1 MNQLIVIAIGGSFG
15 AVIRFLVSTGI
26 YQWLGR
32 GFPYGTLLVNIVGS
46 FLIGLL
52 SETLILQ
59 RITVAL
65 DYRAAI
71 LVGFIGAFTTFST
84 FSLETF
90 YLLEQGQIGKAG
102 LNIAVSVSSCLAAVW
117 LGLLCGR
124 GLFWYSNGVVHLS
137 SGAMPYGMMLINAI
151 GALLI
156 GIVAALLLQ
165 KIELPV
171 EQRATLLVLL
181 IGAFLTLSGLYLILF
196 LIEHGFTFDS
206 QMTRMIGLF
215 VINSVICSGAIGLG
229 LLLGKQIVFLF
240 SGKTA

>member
-1 MNQLIVIAIGGSFG
+1 MNQLIVIAFGGAFG
-15 AVIRFLVSTGI
+15 AVMRFLVSTGL

-32 GFPYGTLLVNIVGS
+32 EFPYGTLLVNVVGS

-52 SETLILQ
+52 SETLVLQ
-59 RITVAL
+59 RVTVAL

-102 LNIAVSVSSCLAAVW
+102 LNIIVSVSSCLLAVW

-124 GLFWYSNGVVHLS
+124 GLFLYSNGVLHLS
-137 SGAMPYGMMLINAI
+137 DGAMPYGMMVVNAI

-165 KIELPV
+165 KIALPV
-171 EQRATLLVLL
+171 EQRATLLVLI
-181 IGAFLTLSGLYLILF
+181 IGAYLTFSGLYLILF
-196 LIEHGFTFDS
+196 LIEHGHAFDS
-206 QMTRMIGLF
+206 QSYFMLGLF
-215 VINSVICSGAIGLG
+215 VTNSVVCCSTIGLG
-229 LLLGKQIVFLF
+229 LLLGKQI
-240 SGKTA
+240 

>member
-1 MNQLIVIAIGGSFG
+1 MNQLLVIAIGGASG
-15 AVIRFLVSTGI
+15 AVIRFLVSTGL

-59 RITVAL
+59 RVTIAL
-65 DYRAAI
+65 DYRSAI

-102 LNIAVSVSSCLAAVW
+102 LNIAISVSSCLAAVW

-124 GLFWYSNGVVHLS
+124 GLLWYNSGVLHLPTI
-137 SGAMPYGMMLINAI
+137 AIPYGMMVVNTI

-165 KIELPV
+165 KIALPI
-171 EQRATLLVLL
+171 EQRATLLVLI
-181 IGAFLTLSGLYLILF
+181 IGAYLTLSGLYLILF
-196 LIEHGFTFDS
+196 LIEHGFSFDS
-206 QMTRMIGLF
+206 QTTFILGLF
-215 VINSVICSGAIGLG
+215 IANGIFCSGVIWLG
-229 LLLGKQIVFLF
+229 FRLV
-240 SGKTA
+240 

>member
-15 AVIRFLVSTGI
+15 AVMRFLVSTGL

-59 RITVAL
+59 RVTIAL
-65 DYRAAI
+65 DYRSAI

-102 LNIAVSVSSCLAAVW
+102 LNVAISVSSCLAAVW

-124 GLFWYSNGVVHLS
+124 GLFWYGNGVLHLPTV
-137 SGAMPYGMMLINAI
+137 AMPYGMMAINTI

-165 KIELPV
+165 KIALPV
-171 EQRATLLVLL
+171 EQRATLLVLI
-181 IGAFLTLSGLYLILF
+181 IGAYLTLSGLYLILF
-196 LIEHGFTFDS
+196 LIEHGFNFDS
-206 QMTRMIGLF
+206 QTYFMLGLF
-215 VINSVICSGAIGLG
+215 VANGVFCCGAIGLG
-229 LLLGKQIVFLF
+229 LLLGKQI
-240 SGKTA
+240 

>member
-1 MNQLIVIAIGGSFG
+1 MNQIFVIAIGGAFG
-15 AVIRFLVSTGI
+15 AMMRFLVSTGL

-32 GFPYGTLLVNIVGS
+32 GFPYGTLLVNVVGS

-90 YLLEQGQIGKAG
+90 YLLEQGQISKAF
-102 LNIAVSVSSCLAAVW
+102 LNVTVSVGSCLMAVW

-124 GLFWYSNGVVHLS
+124 GLFWYSNGVLHLPNN
-137 SGAMPYGMMLINAI
+137 AIPYGMMTINAI

-165 KIELPV
+165 KISLPI
-171 EQRATLLVLL
+171 EQRATLLVLI
-181 IGAFLTLSGLYLILF
+181 IGAYLTFSGLYLILF
-196 LIEHGFTFDS
+196 LIEHGFSFDS
-206 QMTRMIGLF
+206 QTYFMLGLF
-215 VINSVICSGAIGLG
+215 VANSVFCSGIIGLG
-229 LLLGKQIVFLF
+229 LLLGKQI
-240 SGKTA
+240 